1 MHPLQETEQQQ
12 DRPYIVRR
20 PPRNGLKVQH
30 VIGTELYV
38 GQVEQTRSTGRSIGG
53 MFREVESTG
62 KMVAGVLRVRLQ
74 GLSGHGQK
82 RDHGELVKTTPVEVK
97 KFIRRVR
104 AEELALLAEHDQ
116 RIDEIEQQ
124 LKAARAARAETAAEA
139 WVRAHVVTVK
149 ELDAIAAA
157 SAAAKSRGGAWD
169 DPETRKQIAKAHAE
183 IRAAF
188 GSRA

>member
-1 MHPLQETEQQQ
+1 MHPEEIEQQPT

-20 PPRNGLKVQH
+20 APRNGVKVQH

-38 GQVEQTRSTGRSIGG
+38 GQVEQTRATGRSIGG

-74 GLSGHGQK
+74 GVSGHGQK
-82 RDHGELVKTTPVEVK
+82 RDHGELVRTTPVEVK
-97 KFIRRVR
+97 KLIRRVR
-104 AEELALLAEHDQ
+104 PDELALLAEHD
-116 RIDEIEQQ
+116 RRIEQIEAE

-139 WVRAHVVTVK
+139 WVKAHVVTVK
-149 ELDAIAAA
+149 ELDAIAEASRAA
-157 SAAAKSRGGAWD
+157 RSRGGAFD
-169 DPETRKQIAKAHAE
+169 DPETRKQIAAAHAE

-188 GSRA
+188 SRA